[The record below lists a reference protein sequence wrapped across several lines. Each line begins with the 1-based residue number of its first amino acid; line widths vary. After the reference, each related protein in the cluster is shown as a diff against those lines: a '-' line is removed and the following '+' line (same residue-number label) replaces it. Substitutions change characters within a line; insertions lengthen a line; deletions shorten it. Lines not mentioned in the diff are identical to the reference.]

1 MPSPAPL
8 GCGARSPRPR
18 GSLPASAAIPPV
30 RAYPGGVPTPD
41 VLEIPL
47 AINLLAVFAGALGG
61 TIRAGEDDR
70 TDLVGVFTLAAAM
83 GFGGGIVRDVLLGN
97 LPPAAFRDPLYLLT
111 AFVATGIGAL
121 FLYYL
126 RKLGSV
132 LWAVDALIVGLFA
145 SVGTNAALLAGLDR
159 LPSILIGTIASVGGL
174 ILADLLQGRPSSIM
188 YLGPPEAIA
197 GLAGA
202 AAYSLLYTSTRP
214 IVTTTIAVVVTVLVR
229 LTGPLLHVT
238 VPQPRKRAYELRLRR
253 AENPTPKRTARKAR
267 QFRRNGGTGGGVGG
281 TNGPSPTL

>member
-1 MPSPAPL
+1 M
-8 GCGARSPRPR
+8 
-18 GSLPASAAIPPV
+18 
-30 RAYPGGVPTPD
+30 PTPD

-61 TIRAGEDDR
+61 TLRAGEDDR

-83 GFGGGIVRDVLLGN
+83 GFGGGIVRDLLLGN

-111 AFVATGIGAL
+111 AGVATGIGAL

-126 RKLGSV
+126 RKLGRV
-132 LWAVDALIVGLFA
+132 LWAIDAVIVGLFA

-174 ILADLLQGRPSSIM
+174 ITADLLQGRPSSIM
-188 YLGPPEAIA
+188 YVGPPEAVA

-202 AAYSLLYTSTRP
+202 ITYALLYTGTRP
-214 IVTTTIAVVVTVLVR
+214 VVTTTLAVLATVLVR
-229 LTGPLLHVT
+229 LTGPLFHVS
-238 VPQPRKRAYELRLRR
+238 VPQPRKHAYDLARKR
-253 AENPTPKRTARKAR
+253 AERREARALK
-267 QFRRNGGTGGGVGG
+267 
-281 TNGPSPTL
+281 PSPRSRRRTTPPA

>member
-1 MPSPAPL
+1 MFRATRTRGRAPEG
-8 GCGARSPRPR
+8 GCQALARPT
-18 GSLPASAAIPPV
+18 L
-30 RAYPGGVPTPD
+30 GGVPTPD

-61 TIRAGEDDR
+61 TLRAGDDDR

-83 GFGGGIVRDVLLGN
+83 GFGGGIVRDLLLGN

-111 AFVATGIGAL
+111 AGVATGIGAL

-126 RKLGSV
+126 RKLGRV
-132 LWAVDALIVGLFA
+132 LWAIDAVIVGLFA

-174 ILADLLQGRPSSIM
+174 IMADLLQGMPSSIM
-188 YLGPPEAIA
+188 YQGPPEAVA

-202 AAYSLLYTSTRP
+202 IAYALLYTGTRP
-214 IVTTTIAVVVTVLVR
+214 IVTTMIAVVATVLVR
-229 LTGPLLHVT
+229 LTGPLFHAT
-238 VPQPRKRAYELRLRR
+238 VPQPRKHAYDLAR
-253 AENPTPKRTARKAR
+253 KRTERREARALR
-267 QFRRNGGTGGGVGG
+267 PTRTPRAPRTRRRGGAA
-281 TNGPSPTL
+281 PPA

>member
-1 MPSPAPL
+1 MSEYSLRKSEATFGAPL
-8 GCGARSPRPR
+8 SAWESTRHRVPP
-18 GSLPASAAIPPV
+18 SAAAAEVSRV
-30 RAYPGGVPTPD
+30 RAYPGNVPTPD

-47 AINLLAVFAGALGG
+47 AINLIAVFAGALGG

-111 AFVATGIGAL
+111 AGVATGIGAL

-126 RKLGSV
+126 RKLGPV
-132 LWAVDALIVGLFA
+132 LWVLDTLIVGLFA
-145 SVGTNAALLAGLDR
+145 SVGTNAALLAGLDL

-174 ILADLLQGRPSSIM
+174 ITADLLQGRPSSIM
-188 YLGPPEAIA
+188 YKGPPEAVA

-202 AAYSLLYTSTRP
+202 VAYALLYNGTRP
-214 IVTTTIAVVVTVLVR
+214 VITTTIAVIATVIVR
-229 LTGPLLHVT
+229 LSGPLFHVT
-238 VPQPRKRAYELRLRR
+238 VPQPRKHAYDLARKR
-253 AENPTPKRTARKAR
+253 AERREARAAKPSARRRRSQNPPA
-267 QFRRNGGTGGGVGG
+267 
-281 TNGPSPTL
+281 S